1 MRMLIDPIN
10 HTVEVEGVDISTS
23 IRRATVDLQAGRPV
37 EVFLELGA
45 GKLAPDVLEVEGV
58 VHLVREGGDV
68 LAWLDTV
75 DADAL
80 ETSVLASADLSE
92 STGEA
97 FLTQLKK
104 LAANG

>member
-1 MRMLIDPIN
+1 MKIDPIN
-10 HTVEVEGVDISTS
+10 HTVEVEGVDISSS
-23 IRRATVDLQAGRPV
+23 IRRATVDLRAGRPA

-45 GKLAPDVLEVEGV
+45 GKLAPDVLEVDGV
-58 VHLVREGGDV
+58 VHLVKDGEDV
-68 LAWLDTV
+68 LAWLEAV

-80 ETSVLASADLSE
+80 ETSVLACADLGE
-92 STGEA
+92 STAQG